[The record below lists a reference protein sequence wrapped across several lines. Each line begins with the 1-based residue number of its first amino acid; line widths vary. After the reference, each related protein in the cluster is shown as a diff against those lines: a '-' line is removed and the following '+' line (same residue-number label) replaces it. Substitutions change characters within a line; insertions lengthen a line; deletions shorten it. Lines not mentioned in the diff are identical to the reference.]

1 MCKSSEEIMTATTT
15 CLAAGLAI
23 GAALGFLFGFTM
35 IGAIIGIGG
44 GALAAGV
51 IDSIADNNQ
60 VGI

>member
-1 MCKSSEEIMTATTT
+1 MTATTT

-23 GAALGFLFGFTM
+23 GAALGFLFGFPL
-35 IGAIIGIGG
+35 IGAIIGMGG

-51 IDSIADNNQ
+51 IDSIADHSQ